1 MSENITRIEKLPSA
15 SLPENDLVLSNDLL
29 LSKRPISRIVLTEW
43 GMRRR
48 PESIRIVTTSSR
60 RTQSIIQEARSGR
73 MMTDGLYI

>member
-48 PESIRIVTTSSR
+48 PESSLFTRTYPVT
-60 RTQSIIQEARSGR
+60 GR
-73 MMTDGLYI
+73 KPQPML